1 MEKDLQLYPSV
12 MLGNE
17 NNYDAPEVERFEG
30 TYKGNALIVDRI
42 YEDEYFDD
50 DGEQY
55 FESFRW
61 EYSNTEYTAMDE
73 NGEELDIDN
82 IVELIDQMNY
92 SRLKR

>member
-12 MLGNE
+12 MLGDDND
-17 NNYDAPEVERFEG
+17 YGAAEVERFEG
-30 TYKGNALIVDRI
+30 TYKGSAIIVDRI

-55 FESFRW
+55 FGSFRW
-61 EYSNTEYTAMDE
+61 EYSSTEYAAMDE
-73 NGEELDIDN
+73 NGEEVDIDV
-82 IVELIDQMNY
+82 IVELIEYMDY